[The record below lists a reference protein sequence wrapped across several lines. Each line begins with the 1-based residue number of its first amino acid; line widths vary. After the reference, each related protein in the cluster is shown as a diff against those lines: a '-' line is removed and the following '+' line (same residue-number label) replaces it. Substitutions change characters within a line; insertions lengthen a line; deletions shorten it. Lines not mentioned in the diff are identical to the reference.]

1 MRYPKAIRKLTWSV
15 AGALILIATALAPAK
30 ADKLQDILNRG
41 YLIIGTSST
50 NPPFGYKDEKGELR
64 GFDIDVSR
72 LMAEALFDDPNKVKF
87 ELISLEARWSSLQ
100 TDKVDAIV
108 MITTILPNRLKRV
121 AFTPPY
127 VDSGMAVLVRK
138 DTNIKHLADFNNESV
153 TIATLTVP
161 EQIDLAK
168 QYVSKAKIVSFEAVD
183 QQFLALKSKR
193 AQGMEVDLPLG
204 MWYAAQDPD
213 MYLLPELF
221 NGYQNYAIAYKL
233 GELTWKQFLD
243 GFVTELTTGSNYFE
257 YEKIYQKYF
266 KRSPPPQRFYKIDAA
281 Q

>member
-1 MRYPKAIRKLTWSV
+1 MRLHKLMQLFV
-15 AGALILIATALAPAK
+15 PAAAGVILLIAADMAPAK
-30 ADKLQDILNRG
+30 ADKLQDVLNRG

-50 NPPFGYKDEKGELR
+50 NPPFGFKAENGELQ

-87 ELISLEARWSSLQ
+87 ELISLEARWSALQ

-127 VDSGMAVLVRK
+127 VDSGMAVLARK
-138 DTNIKHLADFNNESV
+138 DADIKHMSDVDKDSV

-161 EQIDLAK
+161 EQIDLVK
-168 QYVSKAKIVSFEAVD
+168 RFVPKAKIASFETVD

-193 AQGMEVDLPLG
+193 VQGMEVDLPLG

-213 MYLLPELF
+213 MFLVPELF
-221 NGYQNYAIAYKL
+221 SGYQNYAIAYKL
-233 GELTWKQFLD
+233 GELQWKQFLD
-243 GFVTELTTGSNYFE
+243 GFVVELTTGSDYFE
-257 YEKIYQKYF
+257 YEKIFNKYF